1 MKRAEPKQEGQ
12 VPELSLVAHMSGMHS
27 YQAKGT
33 CPKSSGI
40 TWEHSVAYPD
50 DLASKEILPFASTE
64 KTLRYNLHAITFTHF
79 TYNSI
84 Q

>member
-1 MKRAEPKQEGQ
+1 MLNCIFKQVLKGPGHAVLNLDSLCISEHLYYSKKMINKLIKRAEPKQEGQ

-40 TWEHSVAYPD
+40 T
-50 DLASKEILPFASTE
+50 
-64 KTLRYNLHAITFTHF
+64 
-79 TYNSI
+79 
-84 Q
+84 